1 MIYLSTENLKFG
13 YDSVIGNPVD
23 LQFSAGEILQIK
35 GANGSGKS
43 TLLKTLLAE
52 IPKQSGK
59 ISWKIPRGDI
69 SYLPQTSMTSQNFNF
84 TLGEFL
90 DIYDVDQEIKQY
102 LNSNLIDR
110 LWLNSSGG
118 EKQLALILTRITKRT
133 KVLILD
139 EPLNHLD
146 TKSRSLIENL
156 IRELMKQKR
165 DLSLIIVSHLSINL
179 PMREIEI

>member
-1 MIYLSTENLKFG
+1 MIYLSTEKLKFG
-13 YDSVIGNPVD
+13 YDSVIGTPVD

-35 GANGSGKS
+35 GSNGSGKS
-43 TLLKTLLAE
+43 TLLKTLLGE
-52 IPKQSGK
+52 VSKQSGK
-59 ISWKIPRGDI
+59 IDWKIPSVDI

-90 DIYDVDQEIKQY
+90 NIYDVDQEIRQH
-102 LNSNLIDR
+102 LRPNLVDKP
-110 LWLNSSGG
+110 WVNSSGG

-146 TKSRSLIENL
+146 TSSRSLVENL
-156 IRELMKQKR
+156 IKDLMKQKR

-179 PMREIEI
+179 PMREIVI